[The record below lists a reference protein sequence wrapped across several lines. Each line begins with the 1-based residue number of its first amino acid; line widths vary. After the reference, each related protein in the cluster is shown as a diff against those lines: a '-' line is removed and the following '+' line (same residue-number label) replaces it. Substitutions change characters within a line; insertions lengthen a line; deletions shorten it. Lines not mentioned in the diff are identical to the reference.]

1 MATINGYKDVIWLI
15 MVHQIDETAMNR
27 DEGFVLHDYQIRMV
41 RNRQRI
47 I

>member
-1 MATINGYKDVIWLI
+1 MATIIGYKDVIWI

-41 RNRQRI
+41 RNRQRLI
-47 I
+47 